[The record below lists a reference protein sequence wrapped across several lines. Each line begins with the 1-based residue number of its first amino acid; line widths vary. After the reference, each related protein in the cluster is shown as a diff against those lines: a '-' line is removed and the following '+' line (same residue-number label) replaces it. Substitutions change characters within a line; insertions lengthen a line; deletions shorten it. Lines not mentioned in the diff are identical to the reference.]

1 MEEKVEGKLAISIP
15 HQDVLIF
22 ADIKNDIGYDIL
34 AQMTM
39 SFLQME
45 RFQLLPSLFIMKM
58 GNLNRFL
65 LWLKTGRLERS
76 NRMNIFYN
84 KEGVGDIFLI
94 SLQPVNQANFTYE
107 KKDDVVKI
115 VNSETGE
122 TAGFNLFNASNYV
135 SFTVT
140 KGLVDLTEELVA
152 KLNEIINSH
161 GFTDQL
167 TADLSPKFVVGYVK
181 EKEKHPQADKLS
193 VCKVDV
199 GTEILQIVCGA
210 PNVDAGQ
217 KVVVA
222 KIGAVMPSGL
232 VIQPAELRGISS
244 QGMICSAR
252 ELALPNAPE
261 KKGILVL
268 EDTYTVGTEF
278 KY

>member
-1 MEEKVEGKLAISIP
+1 
-15 HQDVLIF
+15 
-22 ADIKNDIGYDIL
+22 
-34 AQMTM
+34 
-39 SFLQME
+39 
-45 RFQLLPSLFIMKM
+45 
-58 GNLNRFL
+58 
-65 LWLKTGRLERS
+65 
-76 NRMNIFYN
+76 MNIFYN
-84 KEGVGDIFLI
+84 KEGVGDLFLI
-94 SLQPVNQANFTYE
+94 SLKPVNQANFTYE

-199 GTEILQIVCGA
+199 GTETLQIVCGA

-252 ELALPNAPE
+252 ELGLPNVPE